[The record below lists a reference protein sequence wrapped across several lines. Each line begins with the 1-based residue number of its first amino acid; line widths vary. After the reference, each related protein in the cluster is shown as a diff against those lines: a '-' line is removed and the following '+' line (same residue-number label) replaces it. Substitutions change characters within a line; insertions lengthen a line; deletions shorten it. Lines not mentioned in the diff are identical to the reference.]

1 MTKEK
6 HSIEVLADKVES
18 MINTHGSGGLADEFD
33 YINMS
38 MRGEY
43 GRIDEGFTK
52 SEYILAGK
60 KKKEGFD
67 NNVNSG
73 EEGFVLE
80 EEIDP
85 EKPF

>member
-1 MTKEK
+1 
-6 HSIEVLADKVES
+6 
-18 MINTHGSGGLADEFD
+18 
-33 YINMS
+33 
-38 MRGEY
+38 
-43 GRIDEGFTK
+43 
-52 SEYILAGK
+52 YILAGK